1 MIRYIY
7 VWLTLALIPSLVT
20 ADSELLGKV
29 VNNEEICSL
38 FYEGNEYIWRPK
50 NVFVRS
56 HFKSKKSEFDG
67 DNDGVIDHIRL
78 EEKFTTYQTNMM
90 YFGYEKQGSED
101 YKYIFPQSWM
111 TCQSGKSECALE
123 NKIKSGVLNIGAV
136 PGKKGPVYY
145 RSRYTNVF
153 PFMKNGITYYKVTT
167 ESTNKD
173 VVSILKPSAKNLGYE
188 VVCAFHTG
196 KKL

>member
-1 MIRYIY
+1 MNRYIY
-7 VWLTLALIPSLVT
+7 VWLILALIPSLAT

-29 VNNEEICSL
+29 VNDEEICSL
-38 FYEGNEYIWRPK
+38 FYEGDEYIWRPK

-67 DNDGVIDHIRL
+67 DNDGVVDYIKL
-78 EEKFTTYQTNMM
+78 EEKFTTSQTNMK
-90 YFGYEKQGSED
+90 YFGYEKQDSKD

-111 TCQSGKSECALE
+111 TCLNDKSECSLE

-136 PGKKGPVYY
+136 PGKEGAVYY

-153 PFMKNGITYYKVTT
+153 PFMKNGFTFYKVTT

-173 VVSILKPSAKNLGYE
+173 VVSIIKPSPKNLEYE
-188 VVCAFHTG
+188 VICAFHTG